1 MNDAIYQLEFPS
13 GVRFGN
19 GTLDSTEITFHADTL
34 FSALFQEALKLCV
47 EKEMLGMIQE
57 GNLLFSDAFPYIEK
71 EFYIPKPFGR
81 VEISLKDT
89 RGDSVQKKQYK
100 KMKYIPVNYVDEFLQ
115 GKFPEE
121 HLADLDKLGKHDMR
135 VSVAIE
141 GNEEPMPYRVSSFLF
156 HENAGLYIVL
166 AYERED
172 CHELFRQLIESLSYS
187 GIGGK
192 RSSGM
197 GRFEFLERMV
207 PKKLEEK
214 LTNSGKR
221 YMLLSTALPEDTELE
236 KSMEDANYMLLK
248 RSGFIHSDIY
258 ADQQM
263 KKKDLYVFSPG
274 SCFQKKFK
282 GQLLEERNGGS
293 HSIFRYEKALF
304 LGVDL

>member
-1 MNDAIYQLEFPS
+1 MCGERNVGNDSGRKSIVFGCISIYQ
-13 GVRFGN
+13 
-19 GTLDSTEITFHADTL
+19 
-34 FSALFQEALKLCV
+34 
-47 EKEMLGMIQE
+47 
-57 GNLLFSDAFPYIEK
+57 K

-81 VEISLKDT
+81 VEISLKDI

-121 HLADLDKLGKHDMR
+121 HLADMDKLGKHDMR

-197 GRFEFLERMV
+197 GRFEFLEGWYLKNW
-207 PKKLEEK
+207 KK
-214 LTNSGKR
+214 N
-221 YMLLSTALPEDTELE
+221 
-236 KSMEDANYMLLK
+236 
-248 RSGFIHSDIY
+248 
-258 ADQQM
+258 
-263 KKKDLYVFSPG
+263 
-274 SCFQKKFK
+274 
-282 GQLLEERNGGS
+282 
-293 HSIFRYEKALF
+293 
-304 LGVDL
+304 